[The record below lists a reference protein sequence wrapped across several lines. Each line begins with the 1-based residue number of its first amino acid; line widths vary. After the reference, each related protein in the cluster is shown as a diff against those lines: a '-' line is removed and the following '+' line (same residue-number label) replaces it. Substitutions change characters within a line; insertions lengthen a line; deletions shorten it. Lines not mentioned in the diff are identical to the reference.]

1 MLPASHRKQKNI
13 WPDQQAETVS
23 MTDQN
28 NNKELEALMAET
40 LGVRVGPHKSWDP
53 VNQPMIR
60 HWAQAMGDQNPMY
73 TDPEYAANS
82 SEGSTIAPPT
92 MLQAW
97 TMRGVTGQ
105 HAPGTRERTAE
116 QPYVLDILDEYG
128 FVGVVAVNCDQEYFR
143 TLKPGDDIS
152 HYMEIESISEKKDTA
167 LGTGYFVTELWTF
180 VDQNEEKVGEMR
192 FRLLKFIP
200 PKSDNKPQSS
210 GSSKPKKAVRPRPG
224 INRDNRFFWEG
235 LKEGKLL
242 IQRCKSCETLRHPPS
257 PMCPSCRSLER
268 DAVEA
273 SGNGVIHSFVNLHH
287 PALPAFDEPNPIAL
301 VELEEGTRL
310 VAGLVG
316 IEPEDVKIGMA
327 VKAEITQCD
336 EELTLALFRPVEA

>member
-1 MLPASHRKQKNI
+1 MS
-13 WPDQQAETVS
+13 
-23 MTDQN
+23 DQN
-28 NNKELEALMAET
+28 NNKELEARMAQT
-40 LGVRVGPHKSWDP
+40 IGVRVGPHKSWDP

-60 HWAQAMGDQNPMY
+60 HWSQAMGDNNPMY
-73 TDPEYAANS
+73 TDQEFAAQS
-82 SEGSTIAPPT
+82 DEGSTIAPPT

-105 HAPGTRERTAE
+105 HAPGTRERTEE

-128 FVGVVAVNCDQEYFR
+128 FMGVVAVNCDQEYFR
-143 TLKPGDDIS
+143 NLKPGDDIS

-200 PKSDNKPQSS
+200 PKRENTAPDTSA
-210 GSSKPKKAVRPRPG
+210 SKPKKAVRPRPG

-242 IQRCKSCETLRHPPS
+242 IQRCVSCETLRHPPS

-273 SGNGVIHSFVNLHH
+273 SGKGVIHSFVNLHH

-316 IEPEDVKIGMA
+316 IEPEDVKIGLP
-327 VKAEITQCD
+327 VQAEITQCD